1 MPVLEIQRR
10 PDPIAV
16 DQVLRSLP
24 AWFGIEDAI
33 VSYVESVSQRDSF
46 LAVVDGKVIGV
57 ALVNR
62 HFPESAELTLIAV
75 HAGHRGTGA
84 GKALVHAVSTTLAAE
99 KCRLLQVHTVGPS
112 FEDHAYAQTRAFYRQ
127 AGFLPLQEFDRID
140 WDGPSLVL
148 VKPLDQDR
156 HNEA

>member
-62 HFPESAELTLIAV
+62 HFPESAE
-75 HAGHRGTGA
+75 
-84 GKALVHAVSTTLAAE
+84 E
-99 KCRLLQVHTVGPS
+99 CRLLQVHTVGPS